1 MFKGNTNIAIYLIGV
16 VVMFVVLLV
25 IGRDFIPFVFSG
37 FNTTDKWSRLPNPSF
52 SLDTKLNYKAELE
65 TNLGTFTIDLLEE
78 NSPKNVN
85 NFVYLANLG
94 YYNSTLLHRVIPNL
108 LLQGGDRNSVDS
120 DPSNDGRGYPGYFIE
135 DEINWDSILISETK
149 RKELEALGF
158 KSNPDVV
165 SEKLDKY
172 SVAMSNDG
180 ANTNGSQ
187 FFVVTA
193 SFDDARIDYLNGRFT
208 VIGKIFSG
216 FDIIDKI
223 NQVEL
228 NFTDPNN
235 PRPIINIIINK
246 VRIVTSQK

>member
-1 MFKGNTNIAIYLIGV
+1 MFKGNTNIAIYLVGV
-16 VVMFVVLLV
+16 IIMFGVLLV
-25 IGRDFIPFVFSG
+25 FARDFVPFVFSG
-37 FNTTDKWSRLPNPSF
+37 FNTVDKWSRLPNPSF

-65 TNLGTFTIDLLEE
+65 TNLGTVVIDLFEE

-94 YYNSTLLHRVIPNL
+94 YYNSTLFHRVIPNL
-108 LLQGGDRNSVDS
+108 LFQGGDRNSVDS
-120 DPSNDGRGYPGYFIE
+120 DLSNDGRGFPGYFTE
-135 DEINWDSILISETK
+135 DEINWESILIGESK
-149 RKELEALGF
+149 KKELEGLGF
-158 KSNPDVV
+158 KSDTDIV
-165 SEKLDKY
+165 SEKLDRY
-172 SVAMSNDG
+172 SVAMANDG
-180 ANTNGSQ
+180 ADTNGSQ
-187 FFVVTA
+187 FFIVTA

-223 NQVEL
+223 NKVEL
-228 NFTDPNN
+228 NSTDPNN